1 MEILY
6 SQEKEVYGAEL
17 EGEICL
23 FDSKSAKYFI
33 LNSTGSAIWEII
45 DKPKSFQEIKKILL
59 ETYDMQNIEY
69 EKDIKTFLN
78 EGLSSGLITALNDSK

>member
-1 MEILY
+1 MEVLY
-6 SQEKEVYGAEL
+6 SQGKEVYGAEL

-45 DKPKSFQEIKKILL
+45 SKPKSFQEIKKILL
-59 ETYDMQNIEY
+59 ETYEIQDLEY
-69 EKDIKTFLN
+69 EKDIKIFLN
-78 EGLSSGLITALNDSK
+78 EALSSGLINTLNESK

>member
-1 MEILY
+1 MEVLY
-6 SQEKEVYGAEL
+6 SQGEEVYGAEL

-45 DKPKSFQEIKKILL
+45 EKPKSFQEIKKILS
-59 ETYDMQNIEY
+59 ETYDMNIFEY
-69 EKDIKTFLN
+69 EKDIKCFLN
-78 EGLSSGLITALNDSK
+78 QALSSGLINSLNESK